1 MLLPKNPQL
10 VEKIKETAKKGL
22 PIAELEYL
30 GLSLRVINSL
40 EESVYKIVYLE
51 DLLGLTTSDLNS
63 IENLGVSGLK
73 QISMALHKLDSL
85 ENEKN
90 KWHRKF

>member
-1 MLLPKNPQL
+1 MFPQN
-10 VEKIKETAKKGL
+10 KIIKKAIEENL

-40 EESVYKIVYLE
+40 EESKYKIVYLK
-51 DLLGLTTSDLNS
+51 DLFNLNEKDLKS
-63 IENLGVSGLK
+63 IPNLGSSGFK
-73 QISMALHKLDSL
+73 QIELTISNLENL

-90 KWHRKF
+90 KWHGI